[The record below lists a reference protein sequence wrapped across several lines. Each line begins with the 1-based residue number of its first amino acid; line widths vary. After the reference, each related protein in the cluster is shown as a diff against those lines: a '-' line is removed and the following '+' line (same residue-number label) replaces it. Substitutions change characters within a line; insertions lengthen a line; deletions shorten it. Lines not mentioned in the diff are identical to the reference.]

1 MLAAAYFDRIVDFL
15 RGIGLPVEV
24 GPFGPEGFLPG
35 ITIEQGAM
43 RVDPAHLH
51 VSGDLL
57 HEAGHMAPVPSR
69 LRPRLGSNLET
80 TLGAAVAGD
89 PDPLARAALLHT
101 EVMAVAWSYAA
112 LRHLGLPPDV
122 IFFAG
127 GYRMDA
133 AQQAQFLS
141 LMESGNNFGIAHLA
155 NAGMTGP
162 CGIMALLQAN
172 GLPPFPAMTRWLQA

>member
-1 MLAAAYFDRIVDFL
+1 MLGAAHFDRIVDFL

-35 ITIEQGAM
+35 VTIERGVIRA
-43 RVDPAHLH
+43 DPAHLH

-57 HEAGHMAPVPSR
+57 HEAGHMATVPSR
-69 LRPRLGSNLET
+69 LRARLGINLET
-80 TLGAAVAGD
+80 SLQAAAAED
-89 PDPLARAALLHT
+89 PDPLAQTALLHT
-101 EVMAVAWSYAA
+101 EVMAIAWSYAA
-112 LRHLGLPPDV
+112 LRHLDLPPEA

-133 AQQAQFLS
+133 DQQVRFLS

-155 NAGMTGP
+155 KAGMTGP
-162 CGIMALLQAN
+162 CGVMAMLHAN
-172 GLPPFPAMTRWLQA
+172 GLPPFPAMTRWLQV